1 MKNLDDIWQEYINQ
15 NSLSTQTLKDL
26 IWHIENDVE
35 QEDSI
40 IMATDVMVKESN
52 NVQLKKLI
60 PYIAKQLDH
69 EDDFIREIT
78 ISSLVGRLKLPEYAE
93 KVLNMA
99 KNDSYKNVRDSAN
112 ASLGAVID
120 TVDFNLRKQIAIYLY
135 DVITNIAYSDL
146 HKQSGYRSILKA
158 MEIPI
163 DLWPP
168 QKLNLDIQNIVDK
181 NLLKKF
187 KIKYNIEDA
196 V

>member
-15 NSLSTQTLKDL
+15 NSLSIQTLKDL

-40 IMATDVMVKESN
+40 IMATDMMVKESN
-52 NVQLKKLI
+52 NVELKKLT

-135 DVITNIAYSDL
+135 DLMTNIAYSDL

-158 MEIPI
+158 MEIPVN
-163 DLWPP
+163 LWSP
-168 QKLNLDIQNIVDK
+168 QKLNPDIQNMVDK
-181 NLLKKF
+181 DLLEKF

-196 V
+196 E

>member
-40 IMATDVMVKESN
+40 IMSTDMMVKEPN
-52 NVQLKKLI
+52 NVQLKKLT

-135 DVITNIAYSDL
+135 DVMTNIAYSDL
-146 HKQSGYRSILKA
+146 HKQSSYSSILKA
-158 MEIPI
+158 MKIPI
-163 DLWPP
+163 NLWPP
-168 QKLNLDIQNIVDK
+168 QKLNPDIQNMVDK
-181 NLLKKF
+181 DLLKKF